1 MALHAHLER
10 LQSPQDQ
17 KGVERR
23 ERRAGERS
31 KTRSADLFDQRAR
44 SDDRAA
50 KQIAMAAKI
59 FRRRVN
65 DEVRPKL
72 ERILQNWRREG
83 VVDDRKRAD

>member
-1 MALHAHLER
+1 LDR
-10 LQSPQDQ
+10 
-17 KGVERR
+17 
-23 ERRAGERS
+23 
-31 KTRSADLFDQRAR
+31 FDQRAR

-65 DEVRPKL
+65 DEVGAEL
-72 ERILQNWRREG
+72 QRILQNRRREG